1 MAKRN
6 RSSEPEKP
14 MPDYQ
19 MFPVGMWH
27 MFGAV
32 LLMVACLVIAVI
44 LISEIGRGWVKEQT
58 LMYIELA
65 ALVVLALIL
74 STSTF
79 LLSRG
84 RSVFHGF
91 LIWHNRA
98 YILILAAG
106 TLFTFLAGEV
116 GMAIISAMGFGFALL
131 AHWLYCSKKYSHG
144 VEYYRLIWAHHR
156 SHKGKSS

>member
-1 MAKRN
+1 
-6 RSSEPEKP
+6 

-32 LLMVACLVIAVI
+32 LLMVACLVIAVM
-44 LISEIGRGWVKEQT
+44 LISDIAALWVKEQT
-58 LMYIELA
+58 LMYLELA
-65 ALVVLALIL
+65 VLAVLALIL

-98 YILILAAG
+98 YVLVLAAG
-106 TLFTFLAGEV
+106 TLFAFLAGTTGMTIV
-116 GMAIISAMGFGFALL
+116 GAMGLGFALL
-131 AHWLYCSKKYSHG
+131 AHWLYCSSKYSEG
-144 VEYYRLIWAHHR
+144 VEHYRLIWAHHR
-156 SHKGKSS
+156 SNQGK